1 MEYCSNAAASYVFTG
16 EESFPGLT
24 VVFMIGGVFK
34 MTDEEVFKDNRVAP
48 AHVRVRAGHIAR
60 PSEGRR
66 CAPGSGNRYGECVS
80 GWITRKCLPSGR
92 SVCCATRFL
101 IISGE
106 KIMASCSNAAASY
119 VFTVESFFSGW
130 PVVFM
135 MGRVSEMTEEE
146 VLTRIQELH
155 LRMFRYAW
163 SVLGNRQDAEDVLE
177 LAQTRIW
184 KARNQ
189 CRDPEKFESWAFAIL
204 NNKIKDHFRK
214 HKRRLEKESFVDKT
228 LLETLGDGSPDPERR
243 LIQFELLQEALS
255 SLNDKEKKA
264 VLLREEDGLSN
275 SEIADQTEQR
285 ESSVRSQYSR
295 GIRKIK
301 KAIEGRKEP
310 NSYAGK

>member
-1 MEYCSNAAASYVFTG
+1 MPPPVTS
-16 EESFPGLT
+16 L
-24 VVFMIGGVFK
+24 
-34 MTDEEVFKDNRVAP
+34 
-48 AHVRVRAGHIAR
+48 
-60 PSEGRR
+60 
-66 CAPGSGNRYGECVS
+66 
-80 GWITRKCLPSGR
+80 L
-92 SVCCATRFL
+92 
-101 IISGE
+101 
-106 KIMASCSNAAASY
+106 
-119 VFTVESFFSGW
+119 FSGW

-135 MGRVSEMTEEE
+135 MGMVSEMTEEE
-146 VLTRIQELH
+146 VVARIQELH

-204 NNKIKDHFRK
+204 NNKIKDDFRK
-214 HKRRLEKESFVDKT
+214 HKRRLEKESFVDKI

-264 VLLREEDGLSN
+264 VLLRGKDGLSN